1 MIGAVVVT
9 VLKDEVMLT
18 VTVFVTAVGAAVMI
32 EGGGVLVM
40 VLVDVTIILA
50 GVMVLVATTF
60 YRVIR
65 RLIVEEMAGCSKDAP
80 ALKR

>member
-40 VLVDVTIILA
+40 VLVDVIIILA

-65 RLIVEEMAGCSKDAP
+65 SPIAEEMAGCSKYLRP
-80 ALKR
+80 